1 MNAFVQKSIYMARS
15 RVASHFRRHL
25 LPANPL
31 IRAYALTPNII
42 YVKHERVPYIRVV
55 SVPPTACLPLS
66 AFTKRETLTVENA
79 VSYAGLTR
87 GKEVL
92 PILTDRQ
99 L

>member
-31 IRAYALTPNII
+31 IRAYAPTFNII
-42 YVKHERVPYIRVV
+42 YVKHERVPYSRVV
-55 SVPPTACLPLS
+55 SVPPTACLS
-66 AFTKRETLTVENA
+66 SF
-79 VSYAGLTR
+79 GLHEER
-87 GKEVL
+87 NPDGRKCGILCWFDKGKEVL